1 MQRVLSF
8 QMTRNI
14 GESSEYVTKRLCVSF
29 LFSVGFLCL
38 LCGFL
43 LGRFV
48 AERSMETQMQKTR
61 DELAGNGLRKTE
73 HLQQVAL
80 LELTKASFD
89 YDTTS
94 IGNLQTPDL
103 IRDNVRKKNIRINE
117 FFSNL
122 SFVHEVINNKDYV
135 RATIRGSR
143 ELDRYV
149 MLWVNKNNISVALE
163 LAQVLDRIYSAHDW
177 RPRRSLI
184 FCVSL
189 TFRKA
194 CVDSLPT
201 FIQRK
206 AVAYVS
212 LDDQSRQTHV
222 TLSGSDVIRSI
233 AVEAVKTIP
242 NGNWTYLDHDKMS
255 IGPIL
260 LNIPQVTFSF
270 MISQTMW
277 RLSESIIIQWEP
289 KYFNKT
295 VNEVLE
301 LINSK
306 KFQDVKETLKRTS
319 RDLVTAVKDLN
330 AKIDATEITQT
341 LQIRIWNDLL
351 LDLDKTLLCFDHS
364 IALRIDELTALAQLE
379 SNETLNNLK
388 KIAKCYEDAIQML
401 QEK

>member
-143 ELDRYV
+143 EL
-149 MLWVNKNNISVALE
+149 A
-163 LAQVLDRIYSAHDW
+163 
-177 RPRRSLI
+177 
-184 FCVSL
+184 
-189 TFRKA
+189 
-194 CVDSLPT
+194 
-201 FIQRK
+201 
-206 AVAYVS
+206 
-212 LDDQSRQTHV
+212 HV

-270 MISQTMW
+270 DGNSHVILTQMISQTMW